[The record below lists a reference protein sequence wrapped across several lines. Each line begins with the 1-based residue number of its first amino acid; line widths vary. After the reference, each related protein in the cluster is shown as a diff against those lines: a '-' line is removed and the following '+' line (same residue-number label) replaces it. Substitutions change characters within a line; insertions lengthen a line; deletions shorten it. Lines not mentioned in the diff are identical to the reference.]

1 MRTNVV
7 ERIMNI
13 MNIYAKSM
21 YEDYENSDTVDF
33 KAFPIASRYSSVPAA
48 ARSRC

>member
-21 YEDYENSDTVDF
+21 YENSDTVDF